1 MLETLLH
8 YLPAL
13 NDLTVPAIV
22 AVIYWLI
29 KRAGSPLI
37 RSLTQLLRS
46 SRYRDL
52 SLAKRYRVDPF
63 SIQRQIAKEEAL
75 FCAFI
80 VCTVVSLI
88 LLLTI
93 NTGTSVY
100 GRFLLHM
107 VPVVALE
114 VWWLW
119 QKEFVSVLLEEAS
132 RIGPGFKRIVS
143 ARKQSDSRMKH
154 REERRMSL
162 VRTLKPSKRIGR
174 RLV

>member
-1 MLETLLH
+1 MLETLRQ

-37 RSLTQLLRS
+37 RSLTKLLRF

-93 NTGTSVY
+93 NTGPSVY

-132 RIGPGFKRIVS
+132 RIGPGFKRVVP
-143 ARKQSDSRMKH
+143 ARKQSDARMKH
-154 REERRMSL
+154 REERRASL
-162 VRTLKPSKRIGR
+162 VRTLKSCKRIGR

>member
-1 MLETLLH
+1 MLETLRQ

-37 RSLTQLLRS
+37 RSLMQLLRS
-46 SRYRDL
+46 SRHRDL

-93 NTGTSVY
+93 NTGASVY

-132 RIGPGFKRIVS
+132 RIGPGFKRVVP
-143 ARKQSDSRMKH
+143 ARRQSDSRMKH
-154 REERRMSL
+154 REERRSSL
-162 VRTLKPSKRIGR
+162 ARTLKSNKRIGR

>member
-1 MLETLLH
+1 MLETLRQ

-37 RSLTQLLRS
+37 RSLTKLLRF

-132 RIGPGFKRIVS
+132 RIGPGFKRVVP
-143 ARKQSDSRMKH
+143 ARRQSDSRMKH
-154 REERRMSL
+154 REERRASL
-162 VRTLKPSKRIGR
+162 VRTLKSSKRIGR